1 MPRSM
6 SDADMNTMF
15 DDIGKAKEE
24 LARGIAEEQRK
35 KAEEARRHRPF
46 GGGPVFDDDVDL
58 DAMEREIDAELAAA
72 RKGIPAGGEEIPDL
86 GLELDLT
93 APAMQTPIEEQGKA
107 PEEEEESP
115 QELNLILNLD
125 SEPSQATPHLVELE
139 EPVFDLTSKEAKA
152 KAPKEEII
160 PEERPAETNA
170 EPKPLPEIN
179 YTLDLIPELN
189 LVLDLTTPKVEEPEK
204 QEPEVEIQ
212 PETLE
217 VIPEEESADEKPAEE
232 EPEPEKPEL
241 EVVAVEESSL
251 DVYLCLYSGGRQN
264 RYSFAFGT
272 AAKNGE
278 KRFRA
283 ESIGCDSWQEAAYIA
298 SNAILKKIEGY
309 GAGSIVIH
317 TNPDIVELLWQ
328 TVSKSSAG
336 EDSKACKD
344 FTAKVKG
351 LAETKSLRV
360 SSHIP
365 DPDIWKTVMYMAKAS
380 VVRE

>member
-93 APAMQTPIEEQGKA
+93 VPAMQTPIEEQGKA

-139 EPVFDLTSKEAKA
+139 EPVFDLTSKKAKA

-170 EPKPLPEIN
+170 EPEPLPEIN

-204 QEPEVEIQ
+204 QVPEVEIQ

-328 TVSKSSAG
+328 TVSKPSAG

-344 FTAKVKG
+344 FTGKVKS